1 MIDVFEPLTKKDECF
16 SEHVWEYC
24 EDNYNEPI
32 EQFEYIFN
40 DINEQKWLS
49 KKEKQTVIDNIIC
62 EYVTTESDA

>member
-1 MIDVFEPLTKKDECF
+1 MIDLFEPLTKKDEGF
-16 SEHVWEYC
+16 SEHVWNYC

-49 KKEKQTVIDNIIC
+49 KKEKETVIDNIIC
-62 EYVTTESDA
+62 EYVTTESV